1 MADNILEIRHLSKSF
16 GTHEVLRDIDF
27 TVSKG
32 DVISI
37 IGASGSGKSTLLRCI
52 NLLETPSSG
61 EILYHGENVT
71 GKSVN
76 AAKYR
81 SHVGM
86 VFQSFNLFNNMTVL
100 KNCMV
105 GQMKVLGRSKDEA
118 HEQAMH
124 YLEKVGMAPYVN
136 AKPRQLSGG
145 QKQRVAIARALAND
159 PQVLLC
165 DEATS
170 ALDPQTTKAIL
181 HLLKHLNETL
191 GITIVLITHEMAVVK
206 EICDRVAVME
216 YGRVVEQG
224 EVFTV
229 FAEPKQDITKSFIH
243 TTSNLQKVEELIAED
258 SPVTRLQPGEL
269 IVRLSYVQR
278 NVNEPIISAVSQ
290 MFNVSLNII
299 FADITIVQDSPIGGT
314 VAIISGER
322 RQITKAIEY
331 LIEKNVGVEVIKDA
345 RADR

>member
-118 HEQAMH
+118 HEQAMR

-145 QKQRVAIARALAND
+145 QKQRVAIARALANR
-159 PQVLLC
+159 PHVLLS

-170 ALDPQTTKAIL
+170 ALDPRTTKSIL
-181 HLLKHLNETL
+181 SLLA
-191 GITIVLITHEMAVVK
+191 GINRLMGLTIVVVTHEMNVIREICSRVAIIEAGRIVEQGTVK
-206 EICDRVAVME
+206 EIFLNPRSKTAREFLAKLPRTGYDEGAGLPREAGKPVAVLTFDGSAAE
-216 YGRVVEQG
+216 APLISQTIKATGADVNILAGAIDSLYVSRVG
-224 EVFTV
+224 TLTV
-229 FAEPKQDITKSFIH
+229 QFGGAPQ
-243 TTSNLQKVEELIAED
+243 VIAAAMD
-258 SPVTRLQPGEL
+258 MIRAH
-269 IVRLSYVQR
+269 
-278 NVNEPIISAVSQ
+278 NV
-290 MFNVSLNII
+290 
-299 FADITIVQDSPIGGT
+299 
-314 VAIISGER
+314 
-322 RQITKAIEY
+322 K
-331 LIEKNVGVEVIKDA
+331 VEVIWNG
-345 RADR
+345 

>member
-61 EILYHGENVT
+61 EILYHDENVT

-118 HEQAMH
+118 HEQAMR

-145 QKQRVAIARALAND
+145 QKQRVAIARALANR
-159 PQVLLC
+159 PHVLLS

-170 ALDPQTTKAIL
+170 ALDPRTTKSIL
-181 HLLKHLNETL
+181 SLLA
-191 GITIVLITHEMAVVK
+191 GINRLMGLTIVVVTHEMNVIREICSRVAIIEAGRIVEQGTVK
-206 EICDRVAVME
+206 EIFLNPRSKTAREFLAKLPRTGYDEGVGLPREAGKPVAVLTFDGSAAE
-216 YGRVVEQG
+216 APLISQTIKATGADVNILAGAIDSLYVSRVG
-224 EVFTV
+224 TLTV
-229 FAEPKQDITKSFIH
+229 QFGGAPQ
-243 TTSNLQKVEELIAED
+243 VIAAAMD
-258 SPVTRLQPGEL
+258 MIRAH
-269 IVRLSYVQR
+269 
-278 NVNEPIISAVSQ
+278 NV
-290 MFNVSLNII
+290 
-299 FADITIVQDSPIGGT
+299 
-314 VAIISGER
+314 
-322 RQITKAIEY
+322 K
-331 LIEKNVGVEVIKDA
+331 VEVIWNG
-345 RADR
+345 